1 MPLGIFG
8 AGFYLVKSFRDGVRG
23 DIQSHGPK
31 RGSWAAMRW
40 LNAGVSYCFTAIF
53 AFEGDS
59 LHNICLID
67 KEDPKITPCADQPIL
82 ESYCAYIH
90 RSRARFGFENSV
102 ADVRVEGHPKQQRY
116 QSCYGIPLVAADGK
130 LLGTVCHFDR
140 SPMPV
145 SDAVA
150 TGLDDLA
157 LLITEAHFPKNT
169 YISPF
174 PVFVGR

>member
-1 MPLGIFG
+1 VTAFAETFKATVLNEG
-8 AGFYLVKSFRDGVRG
+8 L
-23 DIQSHGPK
+23 
-31 RGSWAAMRW
+31 WAAMRW
-40 LNAGVSYCFTAIF
+40 LNAGVSYRFTAIF

-67 KEDPKITPCADQPIL
+67 KEDPKITHCADQPIL
-82 ESYCAYIH
+82 ESYCTYIH
-90 RSRARFGFENSV
+90 RSRTRFGVENSI
-102 ADVRVEGHPKQQRY
+102 ADVRVEGHPKRQNY
-116 QSCYGIPLVAADGK
+116 QSYYGIPLVGADGK

-157 LLITEAHFPKNT
+157 PLITEAAFSKK
-169 YISPF
+169 
-174 PVFVGR
+174 